1 MEQHFSKSIKLE
13 ITKSIP
19 SGLESLIKETIYGRE
34 GKLRYKHRSAFQK
47 LQEIGEKLIFT
58 IQRNDKIINTVVF
71 VERFT
76 TFKEHRIKSF
86 YIRYLT
92 FDKSYKSKKKQEP
105 VKPEKQVKEGSLR
118 KFSKS
123 HISDFFN
130 SYVTE
135 KGDKAVF
142 YAYIERA
149 NLSSFE
155 FAGIFDFESIRKV
168 QTLIFSRFN
177 PQKSKYVSRM
187 TGKEKS
193 QVTDKLNKTYHDY
206 ALFSTEE
213 ILKGD
218 NYYVFRKDNEI
229 IAGIKANP
237 VTWDILQVPGL
248 SGFIMLHILPY
259 LPYFSKLFK
268 SHEMNFLAFEGV
280 WFKEGCEDQVLLL
293 MESVCKIFNLNI
305 GMLWFDTE
313 CNIGKKIQAT
323 NKLGLLNKLKSDVTA
338 DIICNYLNM
347 NEEEKNVF
355 RNNPS
360 YISAYDLT

>member
-1 MEQHFSKSIKLE
+1 MEQHFSKTVKLE
-13 ITKSIP
+13 ITRNIP
-19 SGLESLIKETIYGRE
+19 SGLESLIKETIYGRD
-34 GKLRYKHRSAFQK
+34 GKLQYKHRSAFQK
-47 LQEIGEKLIFT
+47 LQEIDEKLIFT
-58 IQRNDKIINTVVF
+58 INRNDIIINTVVL

-76 TFKEHRIKSF
+76 HFKEQRIKSF

-92 FDKSYKSKKKQEP
+92 FDKSFKSKKKQEP
-105 VKPEKQVKEGSLR
+105 AQPEKPVREGSLR

-123 HISDFFN
+123 YISDYFN

-142 YAYIERA
+142 YAYIEHA
-149 NLSSFE
+149 NLSSFD

-177 PQKSKYVSRM
+177 PVKIECVGLM
-187 TGKEKS
+187 NENEKS
-193 QVTDKLNKTYHDY
+193 QVIENLNKTYHDY

-213 ILKGD
+213 VFRND
-218 NYYVFRKDNEI
+218 NYYVYRKDNEI
-229 IAGIKANP
+229 IAGIKASP
-237 VTWDILQVPGL
+237 VTWDIIKVPGL
-248 SGFIMLHILPY
+248 SGFVMQHILPH

-280 WFKEGCEDQVLLL
+280 WFKEGCEDQAVLL
-293 MESVCKIFNLNI
+293 MESVCKIFKQNI
-305 GMLWFDTE
+305 GMLWFDKE
-313 CNIGKKIQAT
+313 CRIGKRIQAT
-323 NKLGLLNKLKSDVTA
+323 NKLGLLNKLKSDVNA
-338 DIICNYLNM
+338 DIIFNYLNM

-355 RNNPS
+355 RNYPS

>member
-13 ITKSIP
+13 ISRSIP
-19 SGLESLIKETIYGRE
+19 SGLESLLTGTIYGRD
-34 GKLRYKHRSAFQK
+34 GKLQYKHRSAFQK
-47 LQEIGEKLIFT
+47 LREIDEKLIFT
-58 IQRNDKIINTVVF
+58 INRNDKIINTIVL

-76 TFKEHRIKSF
+76 KFQEQSIKSF

-105 VKPEKQVKEGSLR
+105 SQPEKQVKEGSLR
-118 KFSKS
+118 KFSKLF
-123 HISDFFN
+123 ISDFFN

-177 PQKSKYVSRM
+177 PQKSECVSLM
-187 TGKEKS
+187 IAKEKS
-193 QVTDKLNKTYHDY
+193 QVINNLNKTYHHY
-206 ALFSTEE
+206 ALYSTEE
-213 ILKGD
+213 VFRDD
-218 NYYVFRKDNEI
+218 NYYVYKKDNEI
-229 IAGIKANP
+229 IAGIKASP
-237 VTWDILQVPGL
+237 VTWDILKVPGL
-248 SGFIMLHILPY
+248 SGFVMQHILPH

-280 WFKEGCEDQVLLL
+280 WFKEGCEDQVVLL
-293 MESVCKIFNLNI
+293 MESVCKIFELNI
-305 GMLWFDTE
+305 GILWFDSE
-313 CNIGKKIQAT
+313 CSIGNKIQAT
-323 NKLGLLNKLKSDVTA
+323 NKLGLLNKLKSDVNV

-347 NEEEKNVF
+347 NEDEKNVF